1 MTERNTSIAPSRLRG
16 LAAALALGTALMTAS
31 LAQAQDAAPAPG
43 GAPPAASGAPAAT
56 AATPALPD
64 PKTVVATVGD
74 RQITEGD
81 LEVAGGEMAQQM
93 QQQQVPQEFQRAYVL
108 QGLIN
113 LYLVAKAAHDAK
125 TDQSPDYQ
133 QLKSYFDD
141 RALQRVFL
149 SQRISP
155 MMTQDAVK
163 KAYDEY
169 VKAFQPQDTVHAE
182 HILVKT
188 QDEANDI
195 EKQLQGGAKFEDL
208 AKSKSIDTGSASN
221 GGDLG
226 FFQRGQMVKPFE
238 DAAFAL
244 NAGQVSQPV
253 QSQFGWH
260 IIKVL
265 EKSKTQPAPLD
276 QIENQLQQDIFAK
289 AFDGILNNAKQ
300 GAPVTVKDSGLDAQ
314 LKQMAGPAPAG
325 TPGQ

>member
-1 MTERNTSIAPSRLRG
+1 MAERNTSTAPSRLRG
-16 LAAALALGTALMTAS
+16 LMAALSLGTALATAS
-31 LAQAQDAAPAPG
+31 FAYAQDAA
-43 GAPPAASGAPAAT
+43 APAAQP
-56 AATPALPD
+56 AAPAAAAPAQPALPD

-93 QQQQVPQEFQRAYVL
+93 QQQQVPQQFQRAYVL
-108 QGLIN
+108 QGMIN

-125 TDQSPDYQ
+125 TDENADYQ

-149 SQRISP
+149 SQKISP
-155 MMTQDAVK
+155 LMTPEAVK
-163 KAYDEY
+163 AAYDEY
-169 VKAFQPQDTVHAE
+169 VKAFQPQDQVHAA

-188 QDEANDI
+188 EDEAKDI

-208 AKSKSIDTGSASN
+208 AKSKSLDTGSAAN

-226 FFQRGQMVKPFE
+226 FFQKGQMVKPFE
-238 DAAFAL
+238 DAAFSL
-244 NAGQVSQPV
+244 DVGQVSQPV

-265 EKSKTQPAPLD
+265 DKSKTQPAPME
-276 QIENQLQQDIFAK
+276 QISNELQQNIFAK
-289 AFDGILNNAKQ
+289 AFDDVLNSARQ
-300 GAPVTVKDSGLDAQ
+300 GAAVTVKDSGLDAQ
-314 LKQMAGPAPAG
+314 LKQMTGAAPAG